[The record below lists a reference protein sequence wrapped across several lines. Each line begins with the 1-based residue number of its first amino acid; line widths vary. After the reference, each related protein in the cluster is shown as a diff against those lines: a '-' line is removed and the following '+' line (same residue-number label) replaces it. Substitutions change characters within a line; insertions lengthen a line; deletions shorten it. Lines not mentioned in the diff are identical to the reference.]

1 MMEKN
6 LAGFLTSGIQTENSD
21 MKKKERIAELE
32 KNLEELRQRVMML
45 DSKMIHDLIYP
56 VYPWTDINQHPPTIT
71 WSNKTDENVLVGFG
85 GVA

>member
-1 MMEKN
+1 
-6 LAGFLTSGIQTENSD
+6 

-32 KNLEELRQRVMML
+32 EDLEELRQRVIML
-45 DSKMIHDLIYP
+45 ESKMIHDLIYP
-56 VYPWTDINQHPPTIT
+56 VHPVYPVYPWTDINKYPPTIT